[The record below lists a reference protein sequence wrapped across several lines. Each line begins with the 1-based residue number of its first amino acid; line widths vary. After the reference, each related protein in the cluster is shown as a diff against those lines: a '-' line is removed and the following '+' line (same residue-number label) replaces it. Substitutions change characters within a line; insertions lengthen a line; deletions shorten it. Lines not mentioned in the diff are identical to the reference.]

1 MSCVG
6 ALVRTLGIKMTELAE
21 TIMNAMDEETQDGMQ
36 TQAETANDVSPTG
49 RADGIGPPVK
59 QKRKRGSG
67 KPRPP
72 SRPYKK
78 YTRENL
84 EGKVV
89 KMKKQVELQRSKLL
103 ILEDKLEKH
112 EQEISFRDQ
121 QETEGEGA

>member
-36 TQAETANDVSPTG
+36 TQAVVDASAEGEPTAEP
-49 RADGIGPPVK
+49 APPK